1 MPSGNPSTPSA
12 SSRNGSNINM
22 SVRQSVA
29 RIMNLRKPDQPLS
42 TLPTI
47 DRVRDVSGGRCVYDG
62 YQRGW
67 GLEFNGLESQVAR
80 DPLFRRA
87 LSAAK
92 DDDKTRTVVKFEK
105 LANIFL
111 IIRHYFDQLEHHNIV
126 EFGSYRG
133 GSALFMATLLAELYP
148 DAKVYALDTFEG
160 MPETDQGK
168 DLHNAGDFRDTS
180 LDSIHAAVKRLGL
193 SNNIVLVKGL
203 VEDTAVATYKM
214 AGHFGLA
221 HLDLDIYPALKYSQD
236 SVWPYMT
243 KGGYLIYD
251 DANVAS
257 CIGATQA
264 AEELILDRK
273 IHTEQVYPHYVFRAG
288 L

>member
-1 MPSGNPSTPSA
+1 
-12 SSRNGSNINM
+12 M

-29 RIMNLRKPDQPLS
+29 RIINLHKSDQPLS
-42 TLPTI
+42 SLPAI
-47 DRVRDVSGGRCVYDG
+47 DRIRDVSGGRCVYDG

-67 GLEFNGLESQVAR
+67 GLEFNGLESQIAR

-111 IIRHYFDQLEHHNIV
+111 IIRYYFDQLEHHNIV

-160 MPETDQGK
+160 MPETDHGK

-214 AGHFGLA
+214 AGHFGFA
-221 HLDLDIYPALKYSQD
+221 HLDLDIYPALKY
-236 SVWPYMT
+236 
-243 KGGYLIYD
+243 
-251 DANVAS
+251 
-257 CIGATQA
+257 
-264 AEELILDRK
+264 
-273 IHTEQVYPHYVFRAG
+273 
-288 L
+288 